1 MYPKKQTGTKR
12 WKLVAGM
19 QVSLRTEPGLSSE
32 GRRERGQGAL
42 RPGWGSWTPSPSAG
56 PARRLRQE
64 VGPARGHA
72 SAEHAISRDASRPA
86 REGRVRRGHGR
97 AGGAPGPAAS
107 ERASGRTNPE
117 GAPAALARRP
127 AALTPRPRVDVGGRD
142 GSAGAR
148 EPEESRDWPVGRPLP
163 KCTAWRVIEE
173 RP

>member
-1 MYPKKQTGTKR
+1 M
-12 WKLVAGM
+12 
-19 QVSLRTEPGLSSE
+19 SLRTEPGLSSE

-142 GSAGAR
+142 GGYPKVLIQAELPLGR
-148 EPEESRDWPVGRPLP
+148 HGIELLPEGDIAVPELIALQGVRKEIP
-163 KCTAWRVIEE
+163 
-173 RP
+173 